1 MGANVVPCQIL
12 GEQMPGGGGGKCRG
26 GKCPGGKCRGL

>member
-12 GEQMPGGGGGKCRG
+12 GEQMPGWANVEEANVRG
-26 GKCPGGKCRGL
+26 ANVVDSN